1 MEQEGIKTQDQGART
16 RPAATSEDVA
26 FLQSRGEKI
35 DTVEAAQAFVDGLG
49 ALAYVDYLRGKIE
62 AAPKTPGTGVYEPK
76 AGLETVEILLNH
88 PIHYDNFKFSRG
100 LHTVEAELA
109 ALFLTF
115 KDPISR
121 APIAEIPKAAGPV
134 RGTVT
139 K

>member
-1 MEQEGIKTQDQGART
+1 METPGGKTGDQGART
-16 RPAATSEDVA
+16 RLAATSQDVA
-26 FLQSRGEKI
+26 LLQSRGEKI

-62 AAPKTPGTGVYEPK
+62 GAPKTPGAGAYEPR
-76 AGLETVEILLNH
+76 AGVETVEIFLNH
-88 PIHYDNFKFSRG
+88 PIHYSNFKFSRG

-121 APIAEIPKAAGPV
+121 APIAEIPKPAGPV